1 MLSKR
6 WVVGVT
12 ATLLVILLL
21 TGYLAVAAEFGS
33 KSDPLVTLSYIE
45 ELVPELKSKIDKA
58 IEEKTSEFD
67 EILNEKVDQALDS
80 IDGRIAEFEN
90 DYSADVV
97 DESFINAVADRV
109 FSRIKESGG
118 SGDSVSGGDS
128 TSLFS
133 VVRISSGQT
142 VIGEVGTEILW
153 RFGTAKCTSP
163 GTPGLIDVSTG
174 TDLPNGGSLQANH
187 LYVVTVENRGFT
199 TSSDCVILIKG
210 PYKVQ

>member
-1 MLSKR
+1 MPKR

-12 ATLLVILLL
+12 ATFLVVLLL

-45 ELVPELKSKIDKA
+45 ELLPELKDTIDKA
-58 IEEKTSEFD
+58 IESKTNEFD
-67 EILNEKVDQALDS
+67 SILTQKVDQALES

-90 DYSADVV
+90 DYSANVV
-97 DESFINAVADRV
+97 DASFINAVADKV
-109 FSRIKESGG
+109 FEDIKASGS
-118 SGDSVSGGDS
+118 SGDSVSQGGS
-128 TSLFS
+128 ASLFS

-153 RFGTAKCTSP
+153 RFGTGKCTSP

-174 TDLPNGGSLQANH
+174 SDLPNGSALQANH
-187 LYVVTVENRGFT
+187 LYVVTVENRGFSA
-199 TSSDCVILIKG
+199 SSDCVILIKG
-210 PYKVQ
+210 PYTVQ